1 MESKKNWRF
10 SSSSWDA
17 GAVAAGLRHVIA
29 PFVIELGQLIEL
41 FLELLIVRGSIP
53 WSFFELLHPGSVAQ
67 LFQHRVGFHFLLHQV
82 AQFEQG
88 GLPENEQALLELGRT
103 EPAAEK
109 DSAID
114 ASPAPAIATVS
125 SQPQVRS
132 AVVVDPNDPAKVLQ
146 QLQQMKA
153 ANEETIRKQEAML
166 QHLDELQKTTEQLRI
181 LISRS

>member
-1 MESKKNWRF
+1 MSI
-10 SSSSWDA
+10 A
-17 GAVAAGLRHVIA
+17 LAAVIA
-29 PFVIELGQLIEL
+29 PVHAQTPVP
-41 FLELLIVRGSIP
+41 IV
-53 WSFFELLHPGSVAQ
+53 V
-67 LFQHRVGFHFLLHQV
+67 
-82 AQFEQG
+82 
-88 GLPENEQALLELGRT
+88 
-103 EPAAEK
+103 PAA
-109 DSAID
+109 SG
-114 ASPAPAIATVS
+114 ATVSS